1 VTIGPSEPGLPDEED
16 AAVGGDASFD
26 QEDRAG
32 AFAAL
37 VGWEPVAQ
45 PLSLG
50 GVSWRPDRRDAGGRF
65 LHLHLVPELANAW
78 RRRIA
83 AAVAAGYDVV
93 VAAPLEHWYSETA
106 LEALAGTGVGA
117 IVLELGATWT
127 VREHRS
133 VARLI
138 ALEGILLEPEL
149 LRRIAI
155 TLYEDA
161 LAEPDTN
168 LKGRKYEEVLGL
180 VLSQTSFF
188 QVIAFN
194 YKNATEEID
203 VLLKS
208 RRVADRAIPNAPL
221 VLVSAKNEADP
232 VGKDALVALVG
243 QIDNRREQCKL
254 GFLCSARKIA
264 KTVAMDDIGNREG
277 DRVVALLDGDGLRTI
292 LSEGADLDDQIERL
306 IIDGAMR

>member
-1 VTIGPSEPGLPDEED
+1 VVIGPSEPGLPDEDE
-16 AAVGGDASFD
+16 AAVSGEPAFD
-26 QEDRAG
+26 QRDRAEVVD
-32 AFAAL
+32 AF
-37 VGWEPVAQ
+37 VGWEPVLQ
-45 PLSLG
+45 PIALDGLS
-50 GVSWRPDRRDAGGRF
+50 WQPDLQDASGRL

-78 RRRIA
+78 RRRIE
-83 AAVAAGYDVV
+83 AAVAGGHKVA
-93 VAAPLEHWYSETA
+93 VAAPLEHWYSEAT
-106 LEALAGTGVGA
+106 LEALAAAGVA
-117 IVLELGATWT
+117 AMVLEPGQSWA

-138 ALEGILLEPEL
+138 ALEGILLEPDL
-149 LRRIAI
+149 LRRVAVS
-155 TLYEDA
+155 LYEGA
-161 LAEPDTN
+161 LVEPDPN

-194 YKNATEEID
+194 YKNATEEVD

-221 VLVSAKNEADP
+221 VLVSAKNEGDP

-243 QIDNRREQCKL
+243 QIDNRRDQCKL
-254 GFLCSARKIA
+254 GFLCSARKLA
-264 KTVAMDDIGNREG
+264 KTVATDDIGNREG
-277 DRVVALLDGDGLRTI
+277 DRVVALLDGDRLRAI
-292 LSEGADLDDQIERL
+292 LSNGTDLDDEIEQL